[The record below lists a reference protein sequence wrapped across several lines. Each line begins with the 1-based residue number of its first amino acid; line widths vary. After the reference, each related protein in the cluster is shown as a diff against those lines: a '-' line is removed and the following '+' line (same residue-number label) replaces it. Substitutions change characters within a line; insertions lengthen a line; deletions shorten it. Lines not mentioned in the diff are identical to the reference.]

1 MAVFVHVIECGSF
14 TKAAELLGLGKSV
27 VSAHVAAL
35 ESKLGTLL
43 IARSTRSLTLT
54 DDGRAFLAECRAMMA
69 SADAAL
75 SAIDKRVSTIGG
87 SIRLTASYNLG
98 VNYLIPQLAAFRRDH
113 PGVRFDLV
121 LEDSVSNLIDGG
133 FDLAI
138 RVGRL
143 VDSGLY
149 STELARCRLLVCASP
164 AFLRSRAPLEAPEQ
178 LAELP
183 WVAIAQLPHP
193 ERLDL
198 VHRQSNEMR
207 SVRLDLAVRT
217 TSGIAAR
224 EFVVQG
230 GGVGVLPDY
239 AVARDLAEGRLVEL
253 LPDWRELE
261 DRPITALYASRE
273 GMPARVRELIQRL
286 RRGFS
291 ARR

>member
-35 ESKLGTLL
+35 EAKLGTQL
-43 IARSTRSLTLT
+43 IARSTRSLTVT

-69 SADAAL
+69 SAEAAM
-75 SAIDKRVSTIGG
+75 SAIDTRVATISGT
-87 SIRLTASYNLG
+87 IRLTASYNLG
-98 VNYLIPQLAAFRRDH
+98 VNYLIPQLAAFRAEH
-113 PGVRFDLV
+113 PAVRLDLV

-149 STELARCRLLVCASP
+149 STELARCRLQVCA
-164 AFLRSRAPLEAPEQ
+164 APSFVKAHGALESPEQ

-193 ERLDL
+193 DRLDL
-198 VHRQSNEMR
+198 VHRQTNALR
-207 SVRLDLAVRT
+207 SVRLGIAVRT

-224 EFVVQG
+224 EFVTHG
-230 GGVGVLPDY
+230 GGAALLPDY
-239 AVARDLAEGRLVEL
+239 AVSRALATGELVEL

-261 DRPITALYASRE
+261 DRPITALYPSRE
-273 GMPARVRELIQRL
+273 GMPARVRELVHWL
-286 RRGFS
+286 RRGF
-291 ARR
+291 AAQR